1 MITKNNIMAT
11 DPGKRYKALIFI
23 ILFLLATNIAML
35 ILLMSENSPRKRD
48 HDSTQNRLSI
58 ILKNDVGFS
67 ETQLQQYQAFR
78 NAQQQNVK
86 PLFENIRKTKQAFYD
101 QLPLNEISDSA
112 LNESASRIGEIQKQI
127 DLQMFT
133 YFKNIRNI
141 CTPAQLPKYDSAI
154 KQVVIR
160 MINKP
165 SKGKTSSK

>member
-1 MITKNNIMAT
+1 MNTKNKIMITDSNK
-11 DPGKRYKALIFI
+11 KYKALIFI
-23 ILFLLATNIAML
+23 IIFLLATNIVML
-35 ILLMSENSPRKRD
+35 ILLMSQDPPNKDE
-48 HDSTQNRLSI
+48 HDSGQSRLSVM
-58 ILKNDVGFS
+58 LKNEVGFS

-86 PLFENIRKTKQAFYD
+86 PLFENIRKLKQNFYD
-101 QLPLNEISDSA
+101 QLSREVSDSA
-112 LNESASRIGEIQKQI
+112 LNQSASKIGELQKQI

-154 KQVVIR
+154 QQVVTR

-165 SKGKTSSK
+165 SKGKSSHK

>member
-1 MITKNNIMAT
+1 MITDSNK
-11 DPGKRYKALIFI
+11 KYRALIFI
-23 ILFLLATNIAML
+23 IIFLLATNIVML
-35 ILLMSENSPRKRD
+35 ILLMSQDPPNKDE
-48 HDSTQNRLSI
+48 HDSGQSRLSVM
-58 ILKNDVGFS
+58 LKNEVGFS

-86 PLFENIRKTKQAFYD
+86 PLFENIRKLKQNFYD
-101 QLPLNEISDSA
+101 QLSREVSDSA
-112 LNESASRIGEIQKQI
+112 LNQSASQIGELQKQI

-154 KQVVIR
+154 QQVVTR

-165 SKGKTSSK
+165 SKGKSSHK

>member
-1 MITKNNIMAT
+1 MNTKSKIMITDSNK
-11 DPGKRYKALIFI
+11 KYRALIFI
-23 ILFLLATNIAML
+23 IIFLLATNIVML
-35 ILLMSENSPRKRD
+35 ILLMSQDPPNKDE
-48 HDSTQNRLSI
+48 HDSGQSRLSVM
-58 ILKNDVGFS
+58 LKNEVGFS

-86 PLFENIRKTKQAFYD
+86 PLFENIRKLKQNFYD
-101 QLPLNEISDSA
+101 QLSREVSDSA
-112 LNESASRIGEIQKQI
+112 LNQSASKIGELQKQI

-154 KQVVIR
+154 QQVVTR

-165 SKGKTSSK
+165 SKGKSSHK